1 MTSAK
6 HTPATVTAATK
17 CPIDKRPCQR
27 GRCGS
32 YVAGECREWRKAR
45 SIGLSPQGLNDLDV
59 DPAYLF
65 DQRLGAVL
73 CAAYTSRSERRTVLA
88 RSW

>member
-1 MTSAK
+1 MARK
-6 HTPATVTAATK
+6 HNPAAVTASTI
-17 CPIDKRPCQR
+17 CPYDKKTCQR
-27 GRCGS
+27 GRCDS
-32 YVAGECREWRKAR
+32 YVSRECCEWRKAR
-45 SIGLSPQGLNDLDV
+45 SIGLSPQDLNDLDV
-59 DPAYLF
+59 DPAYLY